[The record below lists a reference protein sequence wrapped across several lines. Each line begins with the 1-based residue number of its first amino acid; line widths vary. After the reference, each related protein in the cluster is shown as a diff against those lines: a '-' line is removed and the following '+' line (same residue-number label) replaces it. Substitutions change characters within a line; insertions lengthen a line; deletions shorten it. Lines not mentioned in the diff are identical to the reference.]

1 MAANRVYEEGK
12 QLAMA
17 VASTVASGDPVAIGN
32 MTGVALTD
40 YNAVSG
46 KATIDFGGVYNLS
59 VKAVNNAGNVAV
71 SIGDPIYLVA
81 GDTPVLSKKSVGV
94 FFGYALEGITSG
106 QTATIMV
113 RSAGGIA
120 AGNSGVFISA
130 EQTGTG
136 SSQNVA
142 HGLGAAPTYVVVAL
156 TEFASAQAVD
166 VAEGTHTSTNVVL
179 TVTNGAKFK
188 VIAYR

>member
-40 YNAVSG
+40 YNTVSG

-71 SIGDPIYLVA
+71 AIGDPIYLVA

-136 SSQNVA
+136 SAQNVA
-142 HGLGAAPTYVVVAL
+142 HGLGAAPSYVVVAL
-156 TEFASAQAVD
+156 TEFGSATAVD
-166 VAEGTHTSTNVVL
+166 VAEGSHTATNVVL
-179 TVTNGAKFK
+179 TVTSGAKFK